1 MKKTITKEKINVFYL
16 KVSDY
21 YRSYLLS
28 KYGEIVCFPT
38 TTQAYDL
45 IYRSVVNNGSMS
57 ALTPFAFSE
66 AAFNYNRSDE
76 LFDID
81 ISLPSQDEQKNFIR
95 IVMPKV
101 VSRFGKPVEISN
113 TWQINRY
120 GAIELRKLI
129 IREFW
134 QDLFEFIDECFTRAR
149 INGTKITR
157 ENAMSDFMSING
169 IDMKHYENMVRYDQ
183 RFRKRRIKE
192 IELNRDLLEVKLDS
206 QFTYT

>member
-1 MKKTITKEKINVFYL
+1 MKKTLTKEKINVFYL

-28 KYGEIVCFPT
+28 KYGEVVYFPT

-45 IYRSVVNNGSMS
+45 IYRSIVNNGSMS

-66 AAFNYNRSDE
+66 AAFNYDRSNE

-81 ISLPSQDEQKNFIR
+81 ICLPPHDERKSFIS
-95 IVMPKV
+95 IAMPNV
-101 VSRFGKPVEISN
+101 VSRFGKTSEVGS

-129 IREFW
+129 TREFW
-134 QDLFEFIDECFTRAR
+134 QDLLEFVDECFTRAR
-149 INGTKITR
+149 INGIDITR
-157 ENAMSDFMSING
+157 ENAISDFMSVND
-169 IDMKHYENMVRYDQ
+169 IDMKWYENIIRYNK
-183 RFRKRRIKE
+183 RFRRRRIKE
-192 IELNRDLLEVKLDS
+192 IEQNRELLEQKLDA